1 MSETITAPTPSRG
14 TQALLL
20 GTLAV
25 ATIAV
30 YSRSMFCDFVYY
42 DDGLYVFDNEAVRN
56 GITIAG
62 LKGIFVTGA
71 TGTWQPIALLSHMID
86 CQFFG
91 LNAWGHH
98 LSAVLIHAAN
108 AVLVC
113 VALTQMTARF
123 YPSLAVAAMFA
134 LHPAH
139 VESVTWVSER
149 KDVLSAFFWMLCLT
163 SYKAFTRRGGARR
176 YAMLIAMIVLGL
188 MTKPMLV
195 TVPCV
200 LLLLD
205 YWPLQRTERG
215 AGRLIVEKL
224 PLFAAVAAS
233 CVITLIIQRQ
243 NQAIVTLENLPLS
256 TRLENVWVSYVK
268 YIWTMIWPAGL
279 AIDYPHPKGTLTSFL
294 VTGSLALLAGV
305 TAWAWYVR
313 KRAPY
318 FIVGWLWYLGTLV
331 PVIGF
336 VHVGEQGMADRYT
349 YVPTIGLAVVAVWF
363 VDDVCGKSRHRAA
376 LYRALSATF
385 VLVLCAWSVLTWRQI
400 GYWKNTETLWARAV
414 EVNPKNER
422 AQRNLA
428 SLLIERNDY
437 ANAVKHYEAAATVNA
452 RDPRNWSGLGLAHLR
467 AGDAVRALQFF
478 ETSLSIDPDS
488 VDTRNN
494 IGVCLLK
501 LNRDAEAEAILTQAA
516 GAGTADLVLAAE
528 VTANLG
534 VALIERGKAEE
545 AERVLASGVE
555 RYPDSAK
562 LRNVYGVVLN
572 GAGKRDD
579 AIAQFREALRVDPGF
594 RDAQRNLEVLG
605 AK

>member
-1 MSETITAPTPSRG
+1 MNEAAAAQVHASRMRAVLLA
-14 TQALLL
+14 ALFI
-20 GTLAV
+20 

-30 YSRSMFCDFVYY
+30 YGRALFCDFVYY

-56 GITIAG
+56 GFSLSGLRTIFITG
-62 LKGIFVTGA
+62 M

-86 CQFFG
+86 CQLFG

-98 LSAVLIHAAN
+98 LTAVLIHALN
-108 AVLVC
+108 AVLLC
-113 VALTQMTARF
+113 AALTRMTGRF
-123 YPSLAVAAMFA
+123 YPSLAVAAVFA

-139 VESVTWVSER
+139 VESVAWISER
-149 KDVLSAFFWMLCLT
+149 KDVLSTLFWMLCLIAYT
-163 SYKAFTRRGGARR
+163 GFSRRGGVGR
-176 YAMLIAMIVLGL
+176 YASLASMLVLGL

-205 YWPLQRTERG
+205 YWPLQRMDRG
-215 AGRLIVEKL
+215 VSRLVGEKL
-224 PLFAAVAAS
+224 PLLAVVIAS
-233 CVITLIIQRQ
+233 CAITLIIQRQ
-243 NQAIVTLENLPLS
+243 NQAIVSLENLPLS

-268 YIWTMIWPAGL
+268 YIWTMIWPVGL
-279 AIDYPHPKGTLTSFL
+279 AIDYPHPKDSLSSFR
-294 VTGSLALLAGV
+294 VTGSVALLAGITV
-305 TAWAWYVR
+305 WAAYLW

-318 FIVGWLWYLGTLV
+318 FIVGWLWYLGTMV

-349 YVPTIGLAVVAVWF
+349 YIPTIGLAIAGVWCADDFLPKAGRNVAARRMVI
-363 VDDVCGKSRHRAA
+363 A
-376 LYRALSATF
+376 LF
-385 VLVLCAWSVLTWRQI
+385 ILVLGIWSVLTWKQI
-400 GYWKNTETLWARAV
+400 GYWRNTETLWARAV
-414 EVNPKNER
+414 EVNPNHER

-428 SLLIERNDY
+428 SLLVDRNDY
-437 ANAVKHYEAAATVNA
+437 VNAIKHYEAAAALNA
-452 RDPRNWSGLGLAHLR
+452 RDPRNWNGLGLAHLR
-467 AGDAVRALQFF
+467 LGDPVRALQFF
-478 ETSLSIDPDS
+478 ETSQAIDADN

-501 LNRDAEAEAILTQAA
+501 MNRDAEAEEVLTQAA

-534 VALIERGKAEE
+534 VALMKRGKAEE
-545 AERVLASGVE
+545 AERVLASGAT

-572 GAGKRDD
+572 SRGKREE
-579 AIAQFREALRVDPGF
+579 AVAQFREALRIDPKF
-594 RDAQRNLEVLG
+594 EDAQRNLDVLG